1 MSCTEKGN
9 TEDVESLIN
18 TYNIHGA
25 TIPEAHL
32 SSLSSSDLEQF
43 AELSQSL
50 NMSSDME
57 NQATEEEISTVH
69 IEEAEDDELVQTEL
83 GAQEVEIETEHDNS
97 PEEILPEAKPK
108 TVPPLRPLTIAPK
121 PAKVPIAIKPVAGQQ
136 LLLVQSAGVS
146 GGQQFKLLSP
156 HTINLSNIQLGKPL
170 AVKPTIKT
178 ITTSQTQPK
187 QVVMKKVISQVP
199 KPAQLKT
206 FDNKQGHVVVVQ
218 KSEPQMKIVNPGSS
232 AITAPTKTITLA
244 QAQQM
249 GLLQSAKIVSQ
260 NNTSKQA
267 ILLNKAQ
274 PKSIKLVRSPT
285 KILPAPQT
293 TTTKVPQRILVKSN
307 SNPTLIAPNQLI
319 QVAGGQPITAGQIH
333 QINIPG
339 KGVQYIKFVTTQPE
353 TTTHTTNTITA
364 KAITQNVNVAGTK
377 IVTLTSNSITDG
389 GNIVLSEV
397 KPVVKSSVI
406 APKPFKPAVT
416 QQATNVLTTNVLS
429 TTSQLIVLPTHY
441 IQKPATPKVAIPIR
455 PAPVKTPSTDAV
467 VPVANDA
474 LNLETNGMRPRKPCN
489 CNKSQCLKLYC
500 DCFANGEFCYMCK
513 CINCYNNLENEE
525 HRQRAIKNCLER
537 NPNAFRPK
545 IGKSK
550 DTGDTPIRKH
560 TKGCNC
566 KRSGCLKN
574 YCECYEAKIACSS
587 NCKCIGCRNIEDT
600 MDKKNIRPQ
609 NVEMVFGRTP
619 PPISKTVVPADNL
632 IPIRPRISPS
642 NKQAFN
648 YINIEV
654 IEATTQCLLALA
666 NNAEANAE
674 DSEVTKSNV
683 IEEFGRCLVEIISCS
698 LNKNITN

>member
-1 MSCTEKGN
+1 MSCTKKGN
-9 TEDVESLIN
+9 TEDVESLIS

-25 TIPEAHL
+25 TIPEANL

-57 NQATEEEISTVH
+57 NQGIVFYLYNMISIINMCFNMVCLPVEFLATEEEISTVH
-69 IEEAEDDELVQTEL
+69 IEEPEDDELVQTEL

-97 PEEILPEAKPK
+97 PEEILPETKPK

-121 PAKVPIAIKPVAGQQ
+121 PAKMPIAIKPVAGQQ

-178 ITTSQTQPK
+178 ITTAQTQPK

-199 KPAQLKT
+199 KPTQLKT

-218 KSEPQMKIVNPGSS
+218 KSEPQVKIVNPGSS

-260 NNTSKQA
+260 NSTSKQA

-293 TTTKVPQRILVKSN
+293 TTAKVPQRILLKSN

-397 KPVVKSSVI
+397 KPVTKSSVI

-416 QQATNVLTTNVLS
+416 QATNVLN

-455 PAPVKTPSTDAV
+455 PAP
-467 VPVANDA
+467 
-474 LNLETNGMRPRKPCN
+474 
-489 CNKSQCLKLYC
+489 
-500 DCFANGEFCYMCK
+500 
-513 CINCYNNLENEE
+513 
-525 HRQRAIKNCLER
+525 
-537 NPNAFRPK
+537 
-545 IGKSK
+545 
-550 DTGDTPIRKH
+550 
-560 TKGCNC
+560 
-566 KRSGCLKN
+566 
-574 YCECYEAKIACSS
+574 AKIACSS

-609 NVEMVFGRTP
+609 NVEMVFGRAP

-632 IPIRPRISPS
+632 IPIRPKRSPS

-683 IEEFGRCLVEIISCS
+683 IEEFGRCLVEIINCS
-698 LNKNITN
+698 LNKNVTN